1 MTEYDNSFL
10 RLVNPYVEQLHQTGE
25 PYVWRLKLSK
35 TAFKNIEDA
44 LGNSMDSHPEGTRYL
59 LSDEFAPCVM
69 VYIAEWYKR
78 CYENPQSRSKI
89 ADFESTE
96 WRTIWEH
103 CGFRW
108 EQYVYQQDEGG
119 TRRWLDSLYALG
131 GLAIP
136 FRLNQNC
143 NALLLKL
150 CRLYNKEDVSIE
162 ELSRV
167 NGSIAFRQSIINE
180 HSLHSYFECVLSGKP
195 PYDDAELKNPNSD
208 CSLLIKAIKD
218 ADKKV
223 RQEKFHFEWL
233 IRNVPER
240 EHMQRRLKISL
251 KPEEI
256 GGKYRQYLSYD
267 RLRSPSWGILHPE
280 NISKLLFSLQ
290 FEENDNIVKGYD
302 FENPLLV
309 FYNRGVEEN
318 NFVCWGTADEVIE
331 SHVPAKSFTKVQ
343 LWVKTDNEAP
353 KPVPTPIRYNE
364 LLQVFRRKQDRFEW
378 ETKTNSQADTAVLFS
393 DKWHEVTVDGHL
405 HLIRKA
411 FYDREEGVESK
422 PYNWCNV
429 FERIELSDGRRS
441 EVIDCRKGT
450 DYVFPTCYPNEICY
464 EDGFTVERHYK
475 EQFDEDDEEGEM
487 MVEIIPILFGKDNLK
502 CIHFDSND
510 DTVGHE
516 CNPYFIEHKVGNRY
530 EIVENENDL
539 NLGVEKLRVQVT
551 ENSLPITIT
560 VFYVPWSE
568 QQGCPVIR
576 DFENNEA
583 RIGGITKEN
592 DYVRDHRE
600 KNPCIDVK
608 IGTDDDYAIV
618 NVYRPQ
624 DLVELYQ
631 NNKLIEYYDRRTE
644 DIKIPLILCK
654 EFRVRDYGVN
664 GVNDYHCE
672 KLMSLY
678 HQIFPLNNTYGRTP
692 NWKIQSANEIA
703 PFSYLHLCFFDM
715 RNQGDSDWYIMD
727 FMDKPKQIESNSIA
741 EWRGSGIIFDSLY
754 SPFCRH
760 CHEMIEPPRR
770 GLGNNRPTTN
780 MSSIEIFDIAA
791 KHRAYYFMFWPLCQ
805 VVRDNRVI
813 DNILLPIISRS
824 ENGVSDQEVRD
835 LQRFAFEFNFRWAD
849 KWAEWNGDI
858 NYRAQVNDTIYR
870 ITTLE

>member
-1 MTEYDNSFL
+1 MTEPDNSFL
-10 RLVNPYVEQLHQTGE
+10 QLVNPYVERLHQFGE
-25 PYVWRLKLSK
+25 PYVWRLKLSRK
-35 TAFKNIEDA
+35 VFEDIENALDA
-44 LGNSMDSHPEGTRYL
+44 SLSSHPEDYRYL
-59 LSDEFAPCVM
+59 LSDEFAPCVL

-78 CYENPQSRSKI
+78 CYENPQSRSKL

-108 EQYVYQQDEGG
+108 EQYVYQQYDEG

-150 CRLYNKEDVSIE
+150 CRLYNKEDISIE

-180 HSLHSYFECVLSGKP
+180 HSLHCYFEDILSGRP
-195 PYDDAELKNPNSD
+195 PFDEEELRNPNSD

-218 ADKKV
+218 ADKRV
-223 RQEKFHFEWL
+223 REDKFHFDWL
-233 IRNVPER
+233 IRNVPDR
-240 EHMQRRLKISL
+240 EHMQRRLKITL

-280 NISKLLFSLQ
+280 DVSKLLFSLQ
-290 FEENDNIVKGYD
+290 FEENDNIVKRYD
-302 FENPLLV
+302 FDNPLLV
-309 FYNRGVEEN
+309 FYNRGIEDN

-331 SHVPAKSFTKVQ
+331 SHIPARNFTKVQ
-343 LWVKTDNEAP
+343 LWVKPDNEDP

-364 LLQVFRRKQDRFEW
+364 LLKVFRRKQDRFEW

-405 HLIRKA
+405 HMIRKA
-411 FYDREEGVESK
+411 FYDREEGESI

-464 EDGFTVERHYK
+464 EDGFTVEHHYI
-475 EQFDEDDEEGEM
+475 EQFEEDEEEGEM
-487 MVEIIPILFGKDNLK
+487 MVEKIPILFGLHNLICK
-502 CIHFDSND
+502 HFEND
-510 DTVGHE
+510 EDTEGME
-516 CNPYFIEHKVGNRY
+516 RDPYCIEHKVGSRF
-530 EIVENENDL
+530 EIVENDDVL
-539 NLGVEKLRVQVT
+539 RLGLEKLRVQVT
-551 ENSLPITIT
+551 ENSLPITIS

-568 QQGCPVIR
+568 SQGCPVIR
-576 DFENNEA
+576 DFENNVI
-583 RIGGITKEN
+583 RIAGITKEN
-592 DYVRDHRE
+592 DYERDHRE

-608 IGTDDDYAIV
+608 IETDDDFAVV

-631 NNKLIEYYDRRTE
+631 NDKLIEYHDNRDE

-654 EFRVRDYGVN
+654 EFRVRDYGAN

-672 KLMSLY
+672 QLMRLY
-678 HQIFPLNNTYGRTP
+678 DQIYPLNGSYGTK
-692 NWKIQSANEIA
+692 NNDWKIDTAKENAAFNYIS
-703 PFSYLHLCFFDM
+703 LCYFDLKD
-715 RNQGDSDWYIMD
+715 QDGADWYALESEGL
-727 FMDKPKQIESNSIA
+727 KQIDSNAIRTW
-741 EWRGSGIIFDSLY
+741 EGPGIIFDSLTN
-754 SPFCRH
+754 PIRRH
-760 CHEMIEPPRR
+760 CHEMKKKTI
-770 GLGNNRPTTN
+770 GLGNNFQTN
-780 MSSIEIFDIAA
+780 MSSLEIYDMAA
-791 KHRAYYFMFWPLCQ
+791 KHRVYFFMFQQLGGLMKK
-805 VVRDNRVI
+805 NAVI
-813 DNILLPIISRS
+813 DELLLPIISRS

-849 KWAEWNGDI
+849 KWAEWNGNID
-858 NYRAQVNDTIYR
+858 YRAKVNDTIYR